1 MDVFDAIHNRH
12 SIKKVKPDA
21 LPRETIEKLLNAAAQ
36 APNHYKVR
44 PWRFVV
50 LIGEAR
56 HRLGEAM
63 SASLRERHPEFPQEA
78 FDKARNTPL
87 QAPVVIA
94 VGVDKPSEAK
104 VLEIENICAA
114 AAATQ
119 NLLLA
124 AHALGLG
131 AKWRTGEWARDEK
144 VKEFLGFEGDQHV
157 IGFVYV
163 GYPEFI
169 AVYPERPSFEDRVR
183 WME

>member
-21 LPRETIEKLLNAAAQ
+21 VPHEAIEKLLDAAVQ

-50 LIGEAR
+50 LTGESR
-56 HRLGEAM
+56 HRLGDVM

-78 FDKARNTPL
+78 FDKAHNTPL

-94 VGVDKPSEAK
+94 VGVDKPTEPK
-104 VLEIENICAA
+104 VLEIENICAV
-114 AAATQ
+114 AAATE

-131 AKWRTGEWARDEK
+131 AKWRTGEWARDAK
-144 VKEFLGFEGDQHV
+144 VKEFMGFESDQPI
-157 IGFVYV
+157 IGFIYV
-163 GYPEFI
+163 GYPEFVEQLP
-169 AVYPERPSFEDRVR
+169 ARPSFEDRVR
-183 WME
+183 WLE

>member
-1 MDVFDAIHNRH
+1 MDVFEAIHNRH
-12 SIKKVKPDA
+12 SQKKVRPD
-21 LPRETIEKLLNAAAQ
+21 PVSRELIEKLLDAAVQ

-50 LIGEAR
+50 LTGNAR
-56 HRLGEAM
+56 ERLGEAM
-63 SASLRERHPEFPQEA
+63 SASLRERQPTFPQEA
-78 FDKARNTPL
+78 FDKARTTPL

-104 VLEIENICAA
+104 VLVIENICAT

-131 AKWRTGEWARDEK
+131 AKWRTGEWATDA
-144 VKEFLGFEGDQHV
+144 L
-157 IGFVYV
+157 
-163 GYPEFI
+163 
-169 AVYPERPSFEDRVR
+169 
-183 WME
+183 

>member
-1 MDVFDAIHNRH
+1 MDVFEAIHNRH
-12 SIKKVKPDA
+12 SIKKVKPD
-21 LPRETIEKLLNAAAQ
+21 PVPPEMIEKLLDAAVQ

-50 LIGEAR
+50 LTGEAR
-56 HRLGEAM
+56 HELGDAM
-63 SASLRERHPEFPQEA
+63 SASLRARHPEFPQEA
-78 FDKARNTPL
+78 FDKAHNTPL

-94 VGVDKPSEAK
+94 VGVDKPTEAK

-114 AAATQ
+114 AAAIE

-131 AKWRTGEWARDEK
+131 AKWRTGEWATDVN
-144 VKEFLGFEGDQHV
+144 VKELLGFDADQYL
-157 IGFVYV
+157 IGFIYV
-163 GYPEFI
+163 GYPEFVQEFP
-169 AVYPERPSFEDRVR
+169 ARPSFEDRVR